1 MKYSVVILPTAE
13 NDLDRILLWLNE
25 RSPLGALT
33 WLKRWEEVV
42 LTLAHDPNR
51 CGIAPESEHH
61 PTTIRQVVFRTRK
74 GNPYRALFA
83 VEDDTVFV
91 IHIRGMGQ
99 KTVES
104 IVLPSE
110 E

>member
-1 MKYSVVILPTAE
+1 MKYSVVVLPTAE
-13 NDLDRILLWLNE
+13 DDLNGILLWLNE
-25 RSPLGALT
+25 RSPSGALT

-42 LTLAHDPNR
+42 LNLAHDPDR
-51 CGIAPESEHH
+51 CGLAPESEHH
-61 PTTIRQVVFRTRK
+61 PTTIRQIVFRTRK

-83 VEDDTVFV
+83 VKDDAVFV
-91 IHIRGMGQ
+91 IHVRGMGQ

>member
-42 LTLAHDPNR
+42 LTLAHDPDR
-51 CGIAPESEHH
+51 CGIAPESITQLPFAKLSSELE
-61 PTTIRQVVFRTRK
+61 K
-74 GNPYRALFA
+74 G
-83 VEDDTVFV
+83 T
-91 IHIRGMGQ
+91 HI
-99 KTVES
+99 EPC
-104 IVLPSE
+104 LPSKTIVCS
-110 E
+110 